1 MLLNGTPIYCTCIT
15 QVLRVI
21 YRPPSI
27 NGEWRSKYN
36 AELYDLYTYETIVQR
51 IKVQRLRWL
60 GHVYRMDNEVHAK
73 KSDFSKPEGS
83 RKRVR
88 SKLRWLDALNEDLTK
103 LRVKTTWKR
112 KAANRNFSKPKI
124 GCRLQRVKYKI
135 LILSAQE
142 QLTNLDQVF
151 YKIVSSNLPLIM
163 RDF

>member
-1 MLLNGTPIYCTCIT
+1 
-15 QVLRVI
+15 
-21 YRPPSI
+21 
-27 NGEWRSKYN
+27 
-36 AELYDLYTYETIVQR
+36 
-51 IKVQRLRWL
+51 
-60 GHVYRMDNEVHAK
+60 MDNEAPAK
-73 KSDFSKPEGS
+73 KSVFSDPEGS
-83 RKRVR
+83 RRR
-88 SKLRWLDALNEDLTK
+88 GRPKLRWLDAVNDDLTK